1 MERVEAKRPDLRREV
16 EVWAAEHPDGTL
28 AAAVDDL
35 EILKP
40 GQRQDPD
47 ARYLVWQYLPRDHPA
62 KLVLPGES

>member
-16 EVWAAEHPDGTL
+16 EEWAAEHPDGALT
-28 AAAVDDL
+28 AAVREL
-35 EILKP
+35 AILKP
-40 GQRQDPD
+40 GQEPDSD